1 MYGELHGKVAVVTGA
16 ATGLGLFITLRY
28 ILEGMNVVAD
38 YVGELPK
45 EFEDVQA
52 KHADRVKFVK
62 ADVSNEEDIKAL
74 AETALKEFGHVD
86 IWVNNAG
93 VEASFP
99 TIDMPLKEWQRVID
113 VNLNGVFLGS
123 REALRIF
130 RDQKSKGQSLIC
142 PPFTKEFL
150 GQRSPT
156 MRQVKAQPK
165 CSRKQSLWNMR
176 NMVFVPTVLHLE
188 RLTHLLML
196 KNFPIPNS

>member
-93 VEASFP
+93 VEAFP

-123 REALRIF
+123 REHSEYLEI
-130 RDQKSKGQSLIC
+130 KN
-142 PPFTKEFL
+142 
-150 GQRSPT
+150 QRF
-156 MRQVKAQPK
+156 
-165 CSRKQSLWNMR
+165 N
-176 NMVFVPTVLHLE
+176 H
-188 RLTHLLML
+188 
-196 KNFPIPNS
+196 

>member
-74 AETALKEFGHVD
+74 SEIALKEFGHVD
-86 IWVNNAG
+86 IWVNNTG

-113 VNLNGVFLGS
+113 VNLNGVFWVLERHS
-123 REALRIF
+123 EYLEIK
-130 RDQKSKGQSLIC
+130 KSKGQSLIC

>member
-99 TIDMPLKEWQRVID
+99 TIDMPLKE
-113 VNLNGVFLGS
+113 
-123 REALRIF
+123 
-130 RDQKSKGQSLIC
+130 
-142 PPFTKEFL
+142 FL

-156 MRQVKAQPK
+156 MRQVKVQPK

>member
-93 VEASFP
+93 V
-99 TIDMPLKEWQRVID
+99 
-113 VNLNGVFLGS
+113 
-123 REALRIF
+123 
-130 RDQKSKGQSLIC
+130 
-142 PPFTKEFL
+142 
-150 GQRSPT
+150 
-156 MRQVKAQPK
+156 
-165 CSRKQSLWNMR
+165 
-176 NMVFVPTVLHLE
+176 
-188 RLTHLLML
+188 
-196 KNFPIPNS
+196 